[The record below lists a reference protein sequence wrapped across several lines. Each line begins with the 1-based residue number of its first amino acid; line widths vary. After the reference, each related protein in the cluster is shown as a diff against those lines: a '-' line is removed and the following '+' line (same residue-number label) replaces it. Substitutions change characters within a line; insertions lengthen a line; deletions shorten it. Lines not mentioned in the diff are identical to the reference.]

1 MWRTSDLKLPV
12 QHDPPPHLVNIPTTV
27 HAIVPLTLLEAIR
40 NLDTP
45 LNDGLPAEFAQ
56 ETFAKRLGLTST
68 VAAQIERYR
77 EMAGRGSQVTDE
89 EAVQVFRLVGRRADA
104 TLAFSDAGRRA
115 ARYAAKTRGGSPSLA
130 WRVFPRTF
138 RRRAG
143 ERAAGRALLN
153 VFRLELTREPAG
165 LALRLPDSL
174 ATRAGFEGSGCYFY
188 SALVAEILRLTS
200 GFEGSMVHER
210 CRARGDDACR
220 WKTAEPDQRWQEA
233 G

>member
-1 MWRTSDLKLPV
+1 MWRTSDLKLPL
-12 QHDPPPHLVNIPTTV
+12 QHDPPQQPVNTPTTV

-56 ETFAKRLGLTST
+56 ETFAKRLGLTAT

-77 EMAGRGSQVTDE
+77 EMADRGLPVSDE

-115 ARYAAKTRGGSPSLA
+115 ARYAAKTRGGRPSIA
-130 WRVFPRTF
+130 WKVFPRSV

-143 ERAAGRALLN
+143 ERAAARALQN
-153 VFRLELTREPAG
+153 VFRLDLMPEPAG
-165 LALRLPDSL
+165 LALRLSDSL
-174 ATRAGFEGSGCYFY
+174 ATRAGFEGPGCYFY
-188 SALVAEILRLTS
+188 SALVAEILRVAS

-210 CRARGDDACR
+210 CRSRGDETCR

>member
-1 MWRTSDLKLPV
+1 M
-12 QHDPPPHLVNIPTTV
+12 NIPATV

-56 ETFAKRLGLTST
+56 ETFAKRLGLTAT
-68 VAAQIERYR
+68 VAAQIDRYR
-77 EMAGRGSQVTDE
+77 EMADKGSQVSEE

-115 ARYAAKTRGGSPSLA
+115 ARYAAKTRGGTPSVA
-130 WRVFPRTF
+130 WRVFPRSV

-143 ERAAGRALLN
+143 ERAAARALQH
-153 VFRLELTREPAG
+153 VFRLDLTREPAG
-165 LALRLPDSL
+165 PLALRLADSL

-188 SALVAEILRLTS
+188 SALVAELLRVAS

-210 CRARGDDACR
+210 CRSRGDDACR